1 MTDQG
6 GATARARA
14 GRTAGPDLIDSLD
27 RLARRHNR
35 SAAFA
40 AALTATGREPSAMPA
55 AALFRVA
62 AKAGLRCRRRR
73 LAWPDLARLKD
84 ELPAIVSLSDGRRM
98 LLLELR
104 EAGGTALAV
113 LDHPRNAGADP
124 VVVDRLRF
132 EQVWT
137 GEIVVVQAVTPGAAG
152 RPFDWR
158 TVAALLAEEPRLL
171 RDAAACTVALAALA
185 AAPILFVQLLLR
197 RVLPAR
203 AEQSLLAI
211 SLVLL
216 AIVIAEAIFRGLRD
230 YLAARLAARAEARLS
245 ARMFDRLMALPP
257 TALDG
262 MPVGEACQRFGELR
276 VVSETVSHLVPR
288 IALDVGV
295 LCLFLP
301 LIAML
306 NAPLFLV
313 FVALGGAGAAL
324 LIPALPRLRRAGERL
339 AETRAARSAFLVQ
352 SLAGIGAIKGL
363 ALGPDRIR
371 RWDRLTAAVGKARL
385 DEARVADVIEAFALP
400 AERLLVIG
408 LLAVGFGVAA
418 LRGRPV
424 ELASLIGAVLLVQR
438 AIAPL
443 PDVVALARARG
454 AARTAGRRLGD
465 LVNRPAEAADATTA
479 APAVLEGR
487 VAFEAVRFRYPE
499 AAAPA
504 LRGVSFSIEPGTTL
518 GIMGRSG
525 AGKTTIVRLLQRLYA
540 PQGGTIRIDGLDSAA
555 IDPRRLRR
563 AVALVPQTSL
573 FLAGTIRE
581 IITASCPDAGFEA
594 MTRAADA
601 AGASEFIDRL
611 PRGYETMLA
620 DGAPAL
626 SAGQRQRLALA
637 RALLT
642 TPPILIL
649 DEALSALDADLEG
662 GVEAGL
668 REARQGLTTIIVSHR
683 LPILMTCDAILVMAD
698 GEVRDFGPHHELL
711 ERCDLYGAAWTRQQG
726 TVEGERGEGL
736 LALS

>member
-1 MTDQG
+1 MTDKG
-6 GATARARA
+6 GTAPDGA
-14 GRTAGPDLIDSLD
+14 GRTASPDLIDSLD
-27 RLARRHNR
+27 RLARRHDR

-40 AALTATGREPSAMPA
+40 AALTATGREPSTMTA

-62 AKAGLRCRRRR
+62 GKAGLRCRKRR
-73 LAWPDLARLKD
+73 LAWPDLARLGD
-84 ELPAIVSLSDGRRM
+84 ELPAIVSLSDGSW
-98 LLLELR
+98 LLLLATR
-104 EAGGTALAV
+104 ESGGTALAV
-113 LDHPRNAGADP
+113 LENPRNAGADP
-124 VVVDRLRF
+124 MVVDRLRF
-132 EQVWT
+132 EQAWT
-137 GEIVVVQAVTPGAAG
+137 GEIVTVRAVTAGAAG

-171 RDAAACTVALAALA
+171 RDAVACTVALAALA

-203 AEQSLLAI
+203 AEHSLVMI
-211 SLVLL
+211 GLVLL
-216 AIVIAEAIFRGLRD
+216 AVVIAEAVFRGLRG
-230 YLAARLAARAEARLS
+230 YLASRLSARAEARLS
-245 ARMFDRLMALPP
+245 ARLFDRVLALPP

-295 LCLFLP
+295 LALFLP
-301 LIAML
+301 LIATL

-313 FVALGGAGAAL
+313 FVVLGGAGAAL

-339 AETRAARSAFLVQ
+339 AEARAARTAFLVQ
-352 SLAGIGAIKGL
+352 SLGGMGTIKGL

-385 DEARVADVIEAFALP
+385 EEARVADVIEAFALP
-400 AERLLVIG
+400 AERLLVLG
-408 LLAVGFGVAA
+408 LLALGFAVAA
-418 LRGRPV
+418 LRGRPAD
-424 ELASLIGAVLLVQR
+424 LAPMIGAVLLVQR

-443 PDVVALARARG
+443 PDVAALARARG
-454 AARTAGRRLGD
+454 AARTAGRRLGV
-465 LVNRPAEAADATTA
+465 LVNRPAEAADAMTA
-479 APAVLEGR
+479 APAVLRGGL
-487 VAFEAVRFRYPE
+487 AFQAVRFRYPE
-499 AAAPA
+499 AVTPA
-504 LRGVSFSIEPGTTL
+504 LRGVSFAIEPGTTL

-525 AGKTTIVRLLQRLYA
+525 AGKTTIVRLLQRLHA
-540 PQGGTIRIDGLDSAA
+540 PQGGTIRIDGIDIAA
-555 IDPRRLRR
+555 IDPRRLRQ

-581 IITASCPDAGFEA
+581 IITAACPDAGFEA

-611 PRGYETMLA
+611 PRGYETRLA

-637 RALLT
+637 RALIT
-642 TPPILIL
+642 SPPILVL

-668 REARQGLTTIIVSHR
+668 RAARQGLTTVVVSHR
-683 LPILMTCDAILVMAD
+683 LTTLMTCDAILVMAD
-698 GEVRDFGPHHELL
+698 GEVRDFGRHDELL
-711 ERCDLYGAAWTRQQG
+711 ARCDLYGAAWTRQRG
-726 TVEGERGEGL
+726 AIEGEGGEGL
-736 LALS
+736 LAFS

>member
-1 MTDQG
+1 MTETG
-6 GATARARA
+6 GAPQDRT
-14 GRTAGPDLIDSLD
+14 GGTAGATLIDSLD

-35 SAAFA
+35 SSAFA
-40 AALTATGREPSAMPA
+40 AALTATGREPSAMTA
-55 AALFRVA
+55 AALFRA
-62 AKAGLRCRRRR
+62 AGKAGLRCRRRR
-73 LAWPDLARLKD
+73 LAWPDLARLRD
-84 ELPAIVSLSDGRRM
+84 ELPAIVSLRDGSRM

-113 LDHPRNAGADP
+113 LEDPRDAGADP

-132 EQVWT
+132 EQAWT
-137 GEIVVVQAVTPGAAG
+137 GETVVVWAVTAGAAG

-171 RDAAACTVALAALA
+171 RDAVACTVALAALA
-185 AAPILFVQLLLR
+185 AAPILFVQLLFR

-203 AEQSLLAI
+203 AEHSLLVVG
-211 SLVLL
+211 LVLL
-216 AIVIAEAIFRGLRD
+216 AVVIAEAVFRGLRG
-230 YLAARLAARAEARLS
+230 YLASRLSARAEARLS
-245 ARMFDRLMALPP
+245 ARLFDKLLALPP

-276 VVSETVSHLVPR
+276 VVSGTVSQLMPR
-288 IALDVGV
+288 IALDIGV
-295 LCLFLP
+295 LALFMP

-306 NAPLFLV
+306 NAPLLVV

-339 AETRAARSAFLVQ
+339 AETRAARGAFLVQ
-352 SLAGIGAIKGL
+352 SLAGIGAVKGL

-385 DEARVADVIEAFALP
+385 DEARIADLIEAFALP
-400 AERLLVIG
+400 AERVLVLG
-408 LLAVGFGVAA
+408 LLALGFGVAA
-418 LRGRPV
+418 LRGRPA
-424 ELASLIGAVLLVQR
+424 ELAPLLGAVLLVQR

-443 PDVVALARARG
+443 PDMAALARARG
-454 AARTAGRRLGD
+454 AARTAGRRLGV

-479 APAVLEGR
+479 APAVLGGG

-499 AAAPA
+499 VAAPA
-504 LRGVSFSIEPGTTL
+504 LRGVSFAIAPGTTL

-525 AGKTTIVRLLQRLYA
+525 AGKTTMVRLLQRLQA
-540 PQGGTIRIDGLDSAA
+540 PQGGTVRIAGIDIAA
-555 IDPRRLRR
+555 IDPRQLRR

-581 IITASCPDAGFEA
+581 IVTAACPDAGFEA

-611 PRGYETMLA
+611 PRGYETRLA
-620 DGAPAL
+620 DGAPTL
-626 SAGQRQRLALA
+626 SAGQRQRLGLA
-637 RALLT
+637 RALIAS
-642 TPPILIL
+642 PPILIL
-649 DEALSALDADLEG
+649 DEALSALDADLESS
-662 GVEAGL
+662 VEAGL

-683 LPILMTCDAILVMAD
+683 LATLMSCDAILVMAD
-698 GEVRDFGPHHELL
+698 GAVRDFGPHHELL
-711 ERCDLYGAAWTRQQG
+711 ERCDLYGAAWARQRG
-726 TVEGERGEGL
+726 TIEGESGEGQPA
-736 LALS
+736 LA